1 MTPHTQQFLLD
12 LNRSFYATVADSFD
26 GTRANIPPGM
36 VQALGYLPKSAASG
50 SLRILDAGCGNGR
63 FAWALD
69 QLGSPVEYTGVDA
82 DTRLLELARVHA
94 IGLYNVRVHFVQ
106 ADLAEVGW
114 ASRLNEPGDFDTVV
128 CLATLHHFPG
138 YALRQRIVA
147 ELATLLAA
155 HGRLIV
161 ATWQF
166 LSAPRLLARQLNWEM
181 VGLTPADVESGDAL
195 LPWQQTSGAVRY
207 VHQIDGDE
215 MQALAGDC
223 GLHIAAQF
231 SADGKEGNLN
241 LFTILER

>member
-12 LNRSFYATVADSFD
+12 LNRSFYATAADSFD
-26 GTRANIPPGM
+26 STRANVAPGM
-36 VQALGYLPKSAASG
+36 NQALGFLPDAAVG
-50 SLRILDAGCGNGR
+50 DSLRLLDAGCGNGR

-69 QLGSPVEYTGVDA
+69 QLDRTVEYTGVDA
-82 DTRLLELARVHA
+82 DRRLLELARDHAAGLHNVH
-94 IGLYNVRVHFVQ
+94 VRFVQ

-114 ASRLNEPGDFDTVV
+114 ASRLNCLSQFDAVV

-138 YALRQRIVA
+138 HALRQRVVA
-147 ELATLLAA
+147 DLAALLTA

-166 LSAPRLLARQLNWEM
+166 LGAPRLAAKQLGWDT

-215 MQALAGDC
+215 MQALAIDC
-223 GLHIAAQF
+223 GLRIAAQF